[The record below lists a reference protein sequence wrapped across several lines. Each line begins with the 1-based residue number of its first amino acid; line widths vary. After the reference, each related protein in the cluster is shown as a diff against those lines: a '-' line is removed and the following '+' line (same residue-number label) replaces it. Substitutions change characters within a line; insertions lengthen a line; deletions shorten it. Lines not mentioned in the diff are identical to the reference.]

1 MQARRRPSAG
11 LAAITL
17 SCSAALLAGGC
28 TTVVIH
34 SDGAVKS
41 ESRFGILHLN
51 LDPGRTTAV
60 AVTSVGV
67 ASLPGSTAIGYT
79 RWRGVGL
86 PAAEGDRCLLVTFD
100 SPQQSGAEE

>member
-1 MQARRRPSAG
+1 MQAHRRLSAS
-11 LAAITL
+11 LVAIAL
-17 SCSAALLAGGC
+17 YCSAAMLAGGC

-51 LDPGRTTAV
+51 LDPGRITAV

-67 ASLPGSTAIGYT
+67 VSLPGSTTIGYT

-86 PAAEGDRCLLVTFD
+86 PAAEDDRCLLVTFD
-100 SPQQSGAEE
+100 SPQQTGAKK